1 MRFAR
6 TARMLSQV
14 AVVAV
19 MVAMPVIAQD
29 KVSLV
34 GSGSNLA
41 GSLYSEWTTEFVK
54 QHPDVQVR
62 YLALGTSQSLQ
73 EIRQGT
79 GDFGGGEI
87 PLTEAQKHGGKY
99 TLIQFPTALLAIAP
113 IYKLPGKPELRF
125 SGELLADIF
134 LGEIKNWNDPRIA
147 KLNPGLTLPDLEITV
162 VHLSG
167 VKGSNYILADFL
179 SRTSANWKSKI
190 GKSASPAWPVGVEA
204 NRSEGMVTKVSA
216 TPGAIGYVE
225 LTYAKRKDIG
235 YGSVQNAAGQFVKPG
250 MPGILAAC
258 AASEKSLPADL
269 GASLVNAAGK
279 ESYPLASFTWIYT
292 PASGLSAA
300 RSRALKDFWS
310 WALGDGQ
317 EIAGRLGYAQLP
329 PTIAEKAKQAINSI
343 Q

>member
-6 TARMLSQV
+6 TARMLLQV
-14 AVVAV
+14 AVFA
-19 MVAMPVIAQD
+19 AMAATQVIAQE
-29 KVSLV
+29 KISLV

-41 GSLYSEWTTEFVK
+41 GSLYSEWTTEFAK

-62 YLALGTSQSLQ
+62 YLGLGTSQSLQ

-87 PLTEAQKHGGKY
+87 PLSEAQKHGGKY

-125 SGELLADIF
+125 SGELLAEIF
-134 LGEIKNWNDPRIA
+134 LGDIKNWNDPRIA

-167 VKGSNYILADFL
+167 VKGSNYILTDFL
-179 SRTSANWKSKI
+179 NRTSPEWKSKI
-190 GKSASPAWPVGVEA
+190 GKSASPAWPVGVEI

-235 YGSVQNAAGQFVKPG
+235 YGSVQNSAGQFVKAG
-250 MPGILAAC
+250 VPGILAAC
-258 AASEKSLPADL
+258 AASEKSLPEDL
-269 GASLVNAAGK
+269 GASLTNAPGK
-279 ESYPLASFTWIYT
+279 ESYPLTSFTWIYVPGT
-292 PASGLSAA
+292 GLTAT
-300 RSRALKDFWS
+300 RSRALKEFWD
-310 WALGDGQ
+310 WALSDGQ
-317 EIAGRLGYAQLP
+317 EIASRLGYAQLP
-329 PTIAEKAKQAINSI
+329 TAIATKAKQAISSI

>member
-14 AVVAV
+14 AVLAV
-19 MVAMPVIAQD
+19 IVAMPVIAQD

-41 GSLYSEWTTEFVK
+41 GSLYSEWTTEFGK

-125 SGELLADIF
+125 SGELLADIY

-147 KLNPGLTLPDLEITV
+147 KLNPGLALPDLEITV

-190 GKSASPAWPVGVEA
+190 GKSASPAWPVGIET

-292 PASGLSAA
+292 PASGLSAV